1 MKRIISI
8 AFLAISIQL
17 MAQNGSLRKG
27 NELYNKLGYA
37 AAIPHFERVL
47 GSELESPEMRTR
59 LAHCYLVTGNLSKAE
74 ETFRQLI
81 SNVENKELM
90 YWLGYTLLQ
99 AKKTEEGTSYMI
111 KYAKENP
118 TDSKSKL
125 ILSNPNYMNE
135 IVSEAPYFELQPTS
149 INSNQSDFGVYP
161 MPNTH
166 SALILSSR
174 LKPMLNNTKWAGNN
188 EYFLSFMQVDVAENG
203 ELSKVK
209 RLRKP
214 MNSKRHEGP
223 VCFSNDGKT
232 VYFTSNRRVKKT
244 KLGKDGIQHLNIY
257 IAAVNDTK
265 WTNVREFPLN
275 SKDYACG
282 HPCLSKDGKKMYF
295 VSDMPGGFGGSDIYV
310 CDIDENG
317 NVGTP
322 KNLGSNV
329 NTSGSEMFPVIG
341 TDGHLYFSSNG
352 RPGIG
357 GLDLF
362 VIPIS
367 LNREAK
373 NVGLPINS
381 VSDDFAMSFSQKG
394 TLGYFSSNRLGSDD
408 IFSLRQVRNFIFEAE
423 FKGTAVDLA
432 TGKAIPNAVVEIKDA
447 RETVLATI
455 KTDDKGHFTAM
466 LTPGMDVQMTVTAE
480 NYEAQKSM
488 FNMPLNEAIVEKVVK
503 LNQIPSFGIRIL
515 VSNASTLVPVPD
527 ALVKIT
533 EKSSGKLL
541 VNEKT
546 SVIGDVL
553 KKMNESKVGDALELN
568 IELTAPGYLSKQ
580 VTYSGK
586 FDAVGIVQLHEKLDL
601 KLKPIEVGGD
611 LAKMLGIKPIY
622 FDLGKFNIRKD
633 AAIELDKI
641 VKVMNENPTM
651 VIELGSH
658 TDCRGTISANEKLSS
673 NRAISSAQYI
683 KTRIT
688 NPERISG
695 KGYGESMLLNDC
707 GCEGPKKST
716 CTEVEHQLNR
726 RTEFIIKKM

>member
-1 MKRIISI
+1 MKRIIYI
-8 AFLAISIQL
+8 AFLAISMHS
-17 MAQNGSLRKG
+17 MAQNGSLKKG

-37 AAIPHFERVL
+37 AAIPNFERVL
-47 GSELESPEMRTR
+47 GSEFDSPEMRMK
-59 LAHCYLVTGNLSKAE
+59 LAQCYLVTANLSKAE
-74 ETFRQLI
+74 ETFRQLV
-81 SNVENKELM
+81 SNGGNKETM

-99 AKKTEEGTSYMI
+99 AKKTDEGTNYLI

-118 TDSKSKL
+118 SDSKSKL
-125 ILSNPNYMNE
+125 ILSNPNYMKE
-135 IVSEAPYFELQPTS
+135 IVSEAPYFEIQTTN
-149 INSNQSDFGVYP
+149 INSNRSDFGVYP
-161 MPNTH
+161 MPNTN
-166 SALILSSR
+166 SALILTSR
-174 LKPMLNNTKWAGNN
+174 VKPMLNNTKWAGNN
-188 EYFLSFMQVDVAENG
+188 EYFLSFMKVNVADNG
-203 ELSKVK
+203 ELSKVM

-232 VYFTSNRRVKKT
+232 VYFTSNRRVKNT

-257 IAAVNDTK
+257 MATVDGMK

-282 HPCLSKDGKKMYF
+282 HPCLSKDGKKIYF

-310 CDIDENG
+310 CDLDEKG
-317 NVGTP
+317 NVGAP
-322 KNLGSNV
+322 KNLGVNI

-341 TDGHLYFSSNG
+341 EDGHLYFSSNG

-362 VIPIS
+362 VIPVS

-381 VSDDFAMSFSQKG
+381 VSDDFAMSFTQKG
-394 TLGYFSSNRLGSDD
+394 SLGYFSSNRLGSDD

-423 FKGTAVDLA
+423 FKGSAVDLA
-432 TGKAIPNAVVEIKDA
+432 TGKAIPNALVEIKDA
-447 RETVLATI
+447 RGTVLATI
-455 KTDDKGHFTAM
+455 KTDDKGQFAAM
-466 LTPGMDVQMTVTAE
+466 LTPGMDVQITVTAE
-480 NYEAQKSM
+480 NYEVQKST
-488 FNMPLNEAIVEKVVK
+488 FNMPLNEARVEKVMK
-503 LNQIPSFGIRIL
+503 LNQVPSFGIRLL
-515 VSNASTLVPVPD
+515 VSNASTLAPVAD
-527 ALVKIT
+527 AMVKIT
-533 EKSSGKLL
+533 DKSSGKVL

-546 SVIGDVL
+546 SALGDVL

-568 IELTAPGYLSKQ
+568 IEISAQGYLAKQ
-580 VTYSGK
+580 ATYSGK
-586 FDAVGIVQLHEKLDL
+586 FDAVGVVQLHEKMDL
-601 KLKPIEVGGD
+601 QLKPLEIGGD

-633 AAIELDKI
+633 AGIELDKI

-658 TDCRGTISANEKLSS
+658 TDCRGTIAANEKLSS

-683 KTRIT
+683 KSRIT

-695 KGYGESMLLNDC
+695 KGYGETMLLNDC

-716 CTEVEHQLNR
+716 CTEPEHQLNR
-726 RTEFIIKKM
+726 RTEFIIIKM